1 MSANIAMGSD
11 KTLTTSNITHDSEL
25 TITSNLLMGS
35 DKTLTT
41 SNIVANSGENLSL
54 NSSLFVDTATGNVGV
69 GQVSPGAKLDVNG
82 DIKINGEIK
91 HNIPSVY
98 SVYSVMST
106 SSSSPN
112 TLFTGKSITMDR
124 LFLAAIDAVVVM
136 DGSALGNAL
145 HFAKPLRYWV
155 IGANTLEAWYS
166 IYDGATYEKA
176 VIVNFTINSSN
187 NSLAV
192 YHSGSRYKTGIQY
205 NNSND
210 PVWTDMTVAGY
221 RVRYF
226 RIVI

>member
-1 MSANIAMGSD
+1 
-11 KTLTTSNITHDSEL
+11 
-25 TITSNLLMGS
+25 
-35 DKTLTT
+35 
-41 SNIVANSGENLSL
+41 
-54 NSSLFVDTATGNVGV
+54 
-69 GQVSPGAKLDVNG
+69 
-82 DIKINGEIK
+82 
-91 HNIPSVY
+91 
-98 SVYSVMST
+98 MST

-136 DGSALGNAL
+136 DGSALSGLL

-187 NSLAV
+187 NSLTV
-192 YHSGSRYKTGIQY
+192 YHSGSRYKAGIQY
-205 NNSND
+205 DNSND
-210 PVWTDMTVAGY
+210 PVWSNMTVTGY